1 MKKLIRILILI
12 PLCGLLVLLGGFLAL
27 GLYYRNNFPVN
38 TWINGVYCTGKTIE
52 QVNEEL
58 TSGTEL
64 PEVILLDEQGE
75 EWRLRAED
83 IGLLPD
89 YTSALRAYLRTH
101 SSALWMNNMQEPVRE
116 TIAAAKLRWNDT
128 LLREAVEATE
138 LVKQAAADEKSG
150 CRVAFGEETM

>member
-58 TSGTEL
+58 AAGTEL
-64 PEVILLDEQGE
+64 PEIILLDKQGQ

-89 YTSALRAYLRTH
+89 YTSALKTYLRAH
-101 SSALWMNNMQEPVRE
+101 SSVLWMNNMQEPVRE
-116 TIAAAKLRWNDT
+116 TIADAELRWSDN
-128 LLREAVEATE
+128 LLREALDATE
-138 LVKQAAADEKSG
+138 LAKQAAVE
-150 CRVAFGEETM
+150 